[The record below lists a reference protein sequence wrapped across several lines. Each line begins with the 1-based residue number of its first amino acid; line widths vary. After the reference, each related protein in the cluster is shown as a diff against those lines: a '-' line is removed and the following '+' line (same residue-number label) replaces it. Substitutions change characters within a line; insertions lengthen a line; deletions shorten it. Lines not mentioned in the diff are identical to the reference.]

1 MGTLNE
7 DLASIKEVE
16 DTITA
21 NKVANFAYTD
31 KAYTDNDANGVIEYD
46 VSKEQNIP
54 SSDASIL
61 KVNETVLQKG
71 YRAQASS
78 VTRMLLNHFF
88 GRVSYNLNKVNDCVS
103 NLVTTLSSHLGK
115 ANGIATLDNDGHIP
129 YSQLP
134 ESAVE
139 YKGNWNANTNTPQL
153 VDGTGNLGDMY
164 IVSVAGRRDLGSGA
178 VNYLVGDR
186 IIYNQNNIWEKL
198 SGGSVRSV
206 EKYLPDASGNIALPV
221 GIYTKGLVKQSD
233 PLIKFNQYSKIGRD
247 TIFSITYGNGMF
259 VAVGNSGNI
268 VTSTDGI
275 TWTRQTSPISARLW
289 LVTYG
294 NGMFVVFSD
303 SGSIVTS
310 TDGITWTKQTSPVS
324 TRLESITYRNGMFVA
339 VGNSGSIVTS
349 TDGITWTKQ
358 TSPISADFSS
368 VTYGNGMFVAVG
380 ESGSIVTST
389 DGITWTR
396 QTSPILALAW
406 LKSITYGNGM
416 FVAVGDNNAGI
427 RSTDGITWT
436 SFTTP
441 ERVLTSI
448 TYENGMFV
456 ATSASGSIV
465 TSTDGITWTKQTS
478 PVSTRLE
485 SITYR
490 NGMFVAVGNSGS
502 IVTSTDG
509 ITWTKQTSPIS
520 ADFSSVTY
528 GNGMFVAVGESGS
541 IVNYLTFLPS
551 NAVKVDENNGS
562 MSVPGIAE
570 LETKA
575 DSLDTKID
583 NLDTKVDSLEVKV
596 DNLNV
601 KANTP
606 RWLRFDFSAS
616 NKQTLK
622 ILANTHIR
630 VENTIVHFD
639 TDTSFDLSTT
649 INATSNSKGK
659 DWYVFLDTEGNVT
672 CSLSKTESAGKRRI
686 GQFHTLCANAGASVT
701 GLVPTELTATGG
713 NFLIKQYNEEEDND
727 FYTFYNKPITAV
739 ETGTYY
745 NVGTVAHP
753 LSGFVASDILPESVW
768 CLTFH
773 PSCASYDGMVYDRDC
788 DIAVD
793 IYLQSGT
800 GKATKSAFGSTPI
813 KERQQWNCQE
823 DMRAVG
829 KRLLKDHEFTSIA
842 SGSNEKTIIANY
854 TESKTV
860 GGHVDT
866 TGRRMISFI
875 GCEECCGYEE
885 QWLAEFCGVQVDSTT
900 DWRDND
906 GQGSFGQQK
915 GVTKCLIAGGG
926 WSYNYRCGSRFR
938 YISERS
944 DVLSGARGSAEI
956 IRSVQ

>member
-16 DTITA
+16 DKITA

-153 VDGTGNLGDMY
+153 VDGTGNLGDLY

-206 EKYLPDASGNIALPV
+206 ENQLPDASGNISLPV

-233 PLIKFNQYSKIGRD
+233 PIIEFNNYSTLATVPYINR
-247 TIFSITYGNGMF
+247 IIYANGMF
-259 VAVGNSGNI
+259 VAVGGNARSYSYI

-275 TWTRQTSPISARLW
+275 TWTRQRSPVSTELRAI
-289 LVTYG
+289 TYA
-294 NGMFVVFSD
+294 NGMFVAVGY
-303 SGSIVTS
+303 SGTIVTS

-324 TRLESITYRNGMFVA
+324 EYFYSIAYANGMFVA
-339 VGNSGSIVTS
+339 VGSSGT
-349 TDGITWTKQ
+349 
-358 TSPISADFSS
+358 
-368 VTYGNGMFVAVG
+368 
-380 ESGSIVTST
+380 
-389 DGITWTR
+389 
-396 QTSPILALAW
+396 
-406 LKSITYGNGM
+406 
-416 FVAVGDNNAGI
+416 
-427 RSTDGITWT
+427 
-436 SFTTP
+436 
-441 ERVLTSI
+441 
-448 TYENGMFV
+448 
-456 ATSASGSIV
+456 IV

-478 PVSTRLE
+478 PVSKRFT
-485 SITYR
+485 T
-490 NGMFVAVGNSGS
+490 VV
-502 IVTSTDG
+502 
-509 ITWTKQTSPIS
+509 
-520 ADFSSVTY
+520 Y
-528 GNGMFVAVGESGS
+528 GNGMFVVFAEGGTFS
-541 IVNYLTFLPS
+541 NYLIRLPS
-551 NAVKVDENNGS
+551 NSVKVEDNGA
-562 MSVPGIAE
+562 MSVPGIDE

-575 DSLDTKID
+575 DSIDTKVDSIDTKVDSIDTKVNSLDTKVDSIDTKVNSLDTKADSLGVNID
-583 NLDTKVDSLEVKV
+583 NLDTKIDSLEVKI

-701 GLVPTELTATGG
+701 GLVPTELTTTGG

-885 QWLAEFCGVQVDSTT
+885 QWLAEFCGVQVESTSE
-900 DWRDND
+900 WKDND
-906 GQGSFGQQK
+906 GQGSFGQQS

-926 WSYNYRCGSRFR
+926 WSYSSRCGSRFR
-938 YISERS
+938 LISDRS
-944 DVLSGARGSAEI
+944 DAWSSARGSAEI
-956 IRSVQ
+956 IRSEQ

>member
-16 DTITA
+16 DKITA

-103 NLVTTLSSHLGK
+103 NLVATLSSHLGK

-153 VDGTGNLGDMY
+153 VDGTGNLGDLY
-164 IVSVAGRRDLGSGA
+164 IVSVAGRRDLGSGE
-178 VNYLVGDR
+178 VNYLAGDR

-233 PLIKFNQYSKIGRD
+233 LLIKFNKYSKIGRD

-259 VAVGNSGNI
+259 VAVGASGSI
-268 VTSTDGI
+268 VTSPDGI
-275 TWTRQTSPISARLW
+275 TWTSQRSPISAMLW

-294 NGMFVVFSD
+294 NSMFVAFSD
-303 SGSIVTS
+303 SGSIITS
-310 TDGITWTKQTSPVS
+310 PDGITWTKQTSPVS
-324 TRLESITYRNGMFVA
+324 TRIESVTYGNGMFVA
-339 VGNSGSIVTS
+339 VGASGSIVTS
-349 TDGITWTKQ
+349 TDGITWTRQ
-358 TSPISADFSS
+358 TLNNTSNLNT

-389 DGITWTR
+389 DGITWTK
-396 QTSPILALAW
+396 QTLHNSSGLETVTYGNGMFVAVGENNLSVRSTDGITWTSSTTPERVLT
-406 LKSITYGNGM
+406 SITYGNGM
-416 FVAVGDNNAGI
+416 FVAVGASGSI
-427 RSTDGITWT
+427 VTSTDGITWT
-436 SFTTP
+436 RQT
-441 ERVLTSI
+441 LNNTSNLNTV
-448 TYENGMFV
+448 TYGNGMFV
-456 ATSASGSIV
+456 AVGESGSIV

-478 PVSTRLE
+478 TVSIAFR
-485 SITYR
+485 
-490 NGMFVAVGNSGS
+490 
-502 IVTSTDG
+502 
-509 ITWTKQTSPIS
+509 
-520 ADFSSVTY
+520 SVTY

-551 NAVKVDENNGS
+551 NAVKVDENNGA
-562 MSVPGIAE
+562 MTVPGIDE

-575 DSLDTKID
+575 DI
-583 NLDTKVDSLEVKV
+583 LDTKVDSLEVKI

-606 RWLRFDFSAS
+606 RWLCFDFSAS

-630 VENTIVHFD
+630 VENIIVHFD

-672 CSLSKTESAGKRRI
+672 CSLSKTETAGKRRI
-686 GQFHTLCANAGASVT
+686 GQFHTLCADAGTNIT
-701 GLVPTELTATGG
+701 GIVPTELTTGG
-713 NFLIKQYNEEEDND
+713 NFLIKQYNEEEEEDND

-842 SGSNEKTIIANY
+842 SGSNEKTVIANY
-854 TESKTV
+854 TESKTA

-885 QWLAEFCGVQVDSTT
+885 QWLAEFCGVQVDSTS
-900 DWRDND
+900 DWKDND
-906 GQGSFGQQK
+906 GQGSFGQQS

-926 WSYNYRCGSRFR
+926 WSYSSRCGSRFR
-938 YISERS
+938 LISDRS
-944 DVLSGARGSAEI
+944 DAWSGARGSAGI